1 MAGENTVE
9 KVRQAN
15 DIVDVIGEYFPLHK
29 AGSNYKALCPF
40 HQEKTPSFVVS
51 PDKQLFH
58 CFGCGESGNL
68 YNFVMKIEG
77 LDFPEALRRMAERVN
92 INISD
97 TGDRH
102 YRRNKQVKESI
113 LALNS
118 RAAEFYHKVLFS
130 VAGKK
135 ALTYLQKRGLN
146 KKIIKEFKLGY
157 APGGSFLT
165 RHALDNGVS
174 SEELLKSGLSDKGRS
189 GTFRDKF
196 AERVIFPIHDERGQV
211 RGFGGRVMDSSRQ
224 PKYLN
229 TAQTPVFE
237 KKQIIY
243 GLYQGKE
250 TIREK
255 KRIILLEGYMDVI
268 SAHQHGIKE
277 AVAALGTAITRDHIY
292 KIKHWVDDVVLS
304 LDCDDSGFQAAE
316 KGVDL
321 LADSQISS
329 RVCILPQGNDP
340 EDIIR
345 ENPAEFSEYIKKS
358 QDGMEWRIH
367 RSIEKAGGK
376 DTPEKKAAAVKDLVS
391 VLKKIKN
398 AVKREEV
405 RKAIAEEL
413 NISERAVMQVMGKS
427 ERDLSLFKEK
437 LEFNRLSR
445 EEKIYRELLH
455 IALKHGHLN
464 ENLKEALKYDV
475 DNMYAEL
482 FRRYI
487 SESGGDVQ
495 KALSSG
501 EESKKI
507 LSKLSLMP
515 LNDEDPQEY
524 LNELMNALERLE
536 QEKRYRVL
544 SSEIRKLVVENNPQ
558 QLKEKNREFKKL
570 ARELKGCKN
579 EASADIF

>member
-1 MAGENTVE
+1 MVGESSIE

-15 DIVDVIGEYFPLHK
+15 DIVDIIGEYFPLQK
-29 AGSNYKALCPF
+29 AGANYKALCPF

-68 YNFVMKIEG
+68 YNFVMKMEG
-77 LDFPEALRRMAERVN
+77 LDFPEALRRLAERVN

-97 TGDRH
+97 TGDKH
-102 YRRNKQVKESI
+102 YRRNKQIKESI

-118 RAAEFYHKVLFS
+118 RAAKFYNKVLFS
-130 VAGKK
+130 SSGEK
-135 ALTYLQKRGLN
+135 ALDYLKGRGLD
-146 KKIIKEFKLGY
+146 KEIIETFSLGY
-157 APGGSFLT
+157 APGGNFLT
-165 RHALDNGVS
+165 KHALDNGVS
-174 SEELLKSGLSDKGRS
+174 TEELLQSGLSDTGRS
-189 GTFRDKF
+189 GDLRDKF
-196 AERVIFPIHDERGQV
+196 AERIIFPIHDERGQI
-211 RGFGGRVMDSSRQ
+211 RGFGGRVMDPSRQ

-268 SAHQHGIKE
+268 AAHKSGIKE
-277 AVAALGTAITRDHIY
+277 AVAALGTAITQDHIY
-292 KIKHWVDDVVLS
+292 KIKHWVDDVVLA

-329 RVCILPQGNDP
+329 RVCILPEGTDP
-340 EDIIR
+340 EDIISKDPEEFFAYI
-345 ENPAEFSEYIKKS
+345 ENAHP
-358 QDGMEWRIH
+358 GMHWRIQ

-376 DTPEKKAAAVKDLVS
+376 DTPEKKAAAVKDLVT

-398 AVKREEV
+398 AVKREEI

-413 NISERAVMQVMGKS
+413 DISEKAVMQVMGNA
-427 ERDLSLFKEK
+427 RGGLSLFKER
-437 LEFNRLSR
+437 LELDKLSR

-455 IALKHGHLN
+455 IALKYDD
-464 ENLKEALKYDV
+464 LKEKLKKALEYDIKNIYV
-475 DNMYAEL
+475 DLLRN
-482 FRRYI
+482 YI
-487 SESGGDVQ
+487 SESGYDIQ
-495 KALSSG
+495 KAFSAG
-501 EESKKI
+501 GESKKI
-507 LSKLSLMP
+507 LSKLSIMP
-515 LNDEDPQEY
+515 LNNEDPEEY
-524 LNELMNALERLE
+524 LDELINTLERLTL
-536 QEKRYRVL
+536 EKRYQHL
-544 SSEIRKLVVENNPQ
+544 SHEIRKLIGENNPL
-558 QLKEKNREFKKL
+558 QLKEKNREFKKI
-570 ARELKGCKN
+570 ARTLKGCKD
-579 EASADIF
+579 EVKADIF